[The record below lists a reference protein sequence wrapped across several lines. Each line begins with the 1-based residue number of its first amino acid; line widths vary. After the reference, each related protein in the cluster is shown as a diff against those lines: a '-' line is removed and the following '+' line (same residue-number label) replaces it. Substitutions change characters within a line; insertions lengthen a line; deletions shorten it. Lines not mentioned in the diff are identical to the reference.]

1 MARRIYHKK
10 ASPLSGMGK
19 VLAVVVAA
27 CAVWWGVSNI
37 KFGFNPDKLVEDSML
52 QNQGFSANVEEVVS
66 REGIKAYY
74 FEDHSNP
81 IISISFLFKNSGRA
95 FDERWKLGLAN
106 MTAVLLTEGAGD
118 WDSRAFKDKL
128 DENAIVMSFSA
139 DDDNFSGHLKTVKA
153 NQRLAF
159 KLLKAALTEPRLDRA
174 EMNKV
179 KKQMLM
185 ALKQQQEYPE
195 SIIDLAWSEEM
206 FGTHPYGRNPIG
218 RAADINA
225 ISDDDLQAFV
235 KEHFN
240 REDLIVGVAGDI
252 TREEVSKMLD
262 AVFGSL
268 PEKGGQVFVSEA
280 KPDYK
285 AREVNKNYAEGAQN
299 VAIFAAQGVERSNVD
314 FYPLYIANQIFAGQ
328 GLTSRV
334 SKAAREDK
342 GLTYGVYSYLLLK
355 DKANMIKGG
364 FSATEGNFA
373 KVQDIVNAE
382 WRKMGAEGVSE
393 EELEQAKNYL
403 IASYN
408 LRFADLDTISAILVA
423 MQEEKLGLDFLDKRN
438 EYVSAVTLDEVN
450 AAAARYFTAE
460 GPVWVNLGKFA
471 NTGSMK

>member
-1 MARRIYHKK
+1 MARRIYHKE

-106 MTAVLLTEGAGD
+106 MTAALLTEGAGD

-159 KLLKAALTEPRLDRA
+159 KLLKAALTEPRFDRA

-268 PEKGGQVFVSEA
+268 PEKGGQVFVSES

-382 WRKMGAEGVSE
+382 WRKMGAEGVSA

-471 NTGSMK
+471 NIGSMK